1 MYLKNPNTKVSY
13 SFRIN
18 PELLEI
24 LKEYAT
30 ATNQTLPE
38 TLNYLLS
45 KSIDGI
51 ITTNTYLKQ
60 YDGILINIPFMYN
73 EVRYEPLVDSTRGLE
88 VFHRGTTNY
97 LDFNTEGLT
106 YEVKLIPNNLDTWFD
121 DKGYYSNNGLR
132 HEGVSL
138 LIVPELILNP
148 DLNLSVTAITN
159 CLKFI
164 YFQIDTKDNIE
175 VKNISYKDC
184 FRRLKKAGNN
194 DLLHKFYSI
203 DKTIYNYSLLFSKEF
218 DKDPEPNIDNYR
230 VKIYEDLL
238 EYARKY
244 NDGNILSLE
253 ELPEIELNNE
263 NTENS
268 TGNLNGNKEIQL
280 EEENQKL
287 QERVQALE
295 NQLMDINKLLKDL

>member
-73 EVRYEPLVDSTRGLE
+73 EVRYEPLVDSTRELE

-175 VKNISYKDC
+175 VRNISYKDC

-203 DKTIYNYSLLFSKEF
+203 DKNIYNYSLLFSKEF